1 MNSFNLL
8 NNPPRIPAESVCQRD
23 KNSLLIRS
31 RLSPV
36 ARATLNGLVFDQL
49 GAVSESFNI

>member
-1 MNSFNLL
+1 M
-8 NNPPRIPAESVCQRD
+8 PAESVCQRD

-36 ARATLNGLVFDQL
+36 ASATLNGLVFDQL

>member
-1 MNSFNLL
+1 MKSFNLL